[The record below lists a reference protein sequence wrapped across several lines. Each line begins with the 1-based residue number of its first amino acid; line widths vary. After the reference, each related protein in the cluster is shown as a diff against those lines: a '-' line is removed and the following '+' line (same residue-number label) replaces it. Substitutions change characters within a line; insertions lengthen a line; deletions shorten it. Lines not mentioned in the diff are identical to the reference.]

1 MIFEYPDLVRSFS
14 CIADRCPDTCCRGWE
29 VDIDSETGQ
38 YYRSVQGP
46 FGERLRRALS
56 VSDEDGS
63 TYIPLTENGDCPFLT
78 KAGLCTIITELGE
91 AAISRVCT
99 EYPRYFVQIG
109 GYEQMDMSLSCM
121 EYGRIFFAAGPMHLI
136 RTEREVAGDEME
148 EEDAEYLRSILQF
161 RNEAVSVMQDGDGT
175 WRERLAAVG
184 QALTGDETR
193 GWLPGLSED
202 EQLLQRVRSLELLDE
217 RWEGI
222 MDEVEAL
229 GSAKTSGETSF
240 GNEEQTDRWFT
251 KLSVYFLFR
260 YMIDSYFDGGG
271 DGVIRFTSRNLRYI
285 WLMCRARARRLG
297 RMLTDE
303 DLIDIAHLYSRQVE
317 HSEENVAVMKGL

>member
-1 MIFEYPDLVRSFS
+1 MIFEYPDLVRSFT

-29 VDIDSETGQ
+29 VDIDSETEQ
-38 YYRSVQGP
+38 YYRSVPGP
-46 FGERLRRALS
+46 LGERLWHALS
-56 VSDEDGS
+56 VSEEDGS
-63 TYIPLTENGDCPFLT
+63 TYFPLTEERACPFLSKT
-78 KAGLCTIITELGE
+78 GLCDIITELGE

-136 RTEREVAGDEME
+136 RTEREVAGDEMD

-184 QALTGDETR
+184 QALTGADTQ
-193 GWLPGLSED
+193 GWLLGLEED
-202 EQLLQRVRSLELLDE
+202 KELFRRVRSLELLDE
-217 RWEGI
+217 RWRSI

-229 GSAKTSGETSF
+229 SFGDASF

-251 KLSVYFLFR
+251 KLGVYFLFR

-271 DGVIRFTSRNLRYI
+271 DGVIRFTSRSLRYI
-285 WLMCRARARRLG
+285 WLMCLARAKRLG

-303 DLIDIAHLYSRQVE
+303 DLTDIAHLYSRQVE
-317 HSEENVAVMKGL
+317 HSEENVAVMKEA

>member
-1 MIFEYPDLVRSFS
+1 MIFEYPDLVRSFT

-29 VDIDSETGQ
+29 VDIDSETEQ
-38 YYRSVQGP
+38 YYRSVPGP
-46 FGERLRRALS
+46 LGERLRHALS
-56 VSDEDGS
+56 VSEEDGS
-63 TYIPLTENGDCPFLT
+63 TYFPLTRDGACPFLT
-78 KAGLCTIITELGE
+78 KTGLCDIITELGE

-136 RTEREVAGDEME
+136 RTEREVAGDEMDA
-148 EEDAEYLRSILQF
+148 EDAEYLRSILQF

-184 QALTGDETR
+184 QALTGADTQ
-193 GWLPGLSED
+193 GWLPGLEED
-202 EQLLQRVRSLELLDE
+202 QELFRRVRSLELLDE
-217 RWEGI
+217 RWRSI

-229 GSAKTSGETSF
+229 PFENAPF

-251 KLSVYFLFR
+251 KLGVYFLFR

-271 DGVIRFTSRNLRYI
+271 DGVIRFTSRSLRYI
-285 WLMCRARARRLG
+285 WLMCLARAKRLG

-303 DLIDIAHLYSRQVE
+303 DLTDIAHLYSRQVE
-317 HSEENVAVMKGL
+317 HSEENVAVMKEA